1 MIYYMNLADLPFKMI
16 KSRQKNIEMRL
27 DDERR
32 KNLKVNDYIIFTH
45 RDDHSLKLKVLVTN
59 LYRYNSFDELYKHH
73 SKASIGYLENEVA
86 DPKDME
92 QYYSKDQIAKYG
104 ALAIEIKLIGECYDK

>member
-45 RDDHSLKLKVLVTN
+45 RDDPSLKLKVLVTN
-59 LYRYNSFDELYKHH
+59 LL
-73 SKASIGYLENEVA
+73 
-86 DPKDME
+86 
-92 QYYSKDQIAKYG
+92 
-104 ALAIEIKLIGECYDK
+104 

>member
-1 MIYYMNLADLPFKMI
+1 MIYYMNLANLPYKMI

-27 DDERR
+27 DDERG

-45 RDDHSLKLKVLVTN
+45 RDEPSLKLKVLVTN
-59 LYRYNSFDELYKHH
+59 LYRYNSFDELYKNH
-73 SKASIGYLENEVA
+73 SKASTGYLENEVA